1 VNVRTPS
8 SDHSAPFWSSPFSLA
23 PGRVSR
29 HRLAS
34 AAAGLFV
41 AVGLAACGSASSPGS
56 APSSTAAAGSTSP
69 SLAAVRA
76 RIAHYT
82 QDPSWVP
89 PGPAI
94 DPARLSGKKILVI
107 PSSSAI
113 PFCSDLSTD
122 MASVA
127 RPYGVTVTQYA
138 NQGEP
143 SQWVAGMDQAL
154 STHVNLV
161 DLTCGLNP
169 SSLGPQIAQ
178 LKAAGI
184 DVVSAHAYDPSQP
197 PMAGLSGVVY
207 AQYNL
212 VGQLEA
218 DWAILQTS
226 GHGNIFVV
234 SDEGDVS
241 TPPLLAGMR
250 SQFAQYCRSCTISYV
265 YIPIPDWSTKIEPAV
280 AAKISSDPG
289 LDFIIPIGDGMVQ
302 YVMPA
307 MVAAGVT
314 GRIHVG
320 SFNAT
325 PSVIQTMQSGSTVT
339 FDVGEDFP
347 WLLRAILDQD
357 FRVLL
362 HVTPSRSEYAPL
374 RIFTKQNAGDAGHPP
389 SFQNGYGN
397 AASINFATLWKG

>member
-1 VNVRTPS
+1 V
-8 SDHSAPFWSSPFSLA
+8 
-23 PGRVSR
+23 
-29 HRLAS
+29 AS
-34 AAAGLFV
+34 AAAGLLV
-41 AVGLAACGSASSPGS
+41 AVGLAACGSASSPAA
-56 APSSTAAAGSTSP
+56 APSSTAAAGSSNP
-69 SLAAVRA
+69 GLAAVRA

-127 RPYGVTVTQYA
+127 RPFGVTVTQYA

-184 DVVSAHAYDPSQP
+184 DVVSAHAYDPSQQ

-280 AAKISSDPG
+280 AAKISGDPG

-314 GRIHVG
+314 SRIQVG

-325 PSVIQTMQSGSTVT
+325 PSVIQTMQSGATVT

-362 HVTPSRSEYAPL
+362 HVTPSPSEYAPL

>member
-1 VNVRTPS
+1 M
-8 SDHSAPFWSSPFSLA
+8 L
-23 PGRVSR
+23 R
-29 HRLAS
+29 HHLAS
-34 AAAGLFV
+34 AAACLFV
-41 AVGLAACGSASSPGS
+41 AAGLAACTSVSSPPAPASSAPASSP
-56 APSSTAAAGSTSP
+56 AAAGSSNP
-69 SLAAVRA
+69 SQAALQANIA
-76 RIAHYT
+76 RYT
-82 QDPSWVP
+82 QDPPWVA

-94 DPARLSGKKILVI
+94 DPARLSGMKILVI

-154 STHVNLV
+154 STHQNLV

-184 DVVSAHAYDPSQP
+184 AVVSAHAYDPSQP
-197 PMAGLSGVVY
+197 PRPGLSAVVY

-218 DWAILQTS
+218 DWSILQTG
-226 GHGNIFVV
+226 GHGNILVV

-241 TPPLLAGMR
+241 TPPLLAGIR
-250 SQFAQYCRSCTISYV
+250 SQFAQYCPSCTVSYV

-280 AAKISSDPG
+280 AAKISSDAG

-302 YVMPA
+302 YVAPA
-307 MVAAGVT
+307 IIAAGAT

-325 PSVIQTMQSGSTVT
+325 PSVIQMMQSGSTVT

-362 HVTPSRSEYAPL
+362 HVAPGTSEEAPL

-389 SFQNGYGN
+389 SFQDGYGD
-397 AASINFATLWKG
+397 AATINFAALWKG